1 MWQEIRQKILDV
13 IQDKSTLLQAVYR
26 TDRSKFDGY
35 PAAIISPSENEADYE
50 DTSKDKLTFVF
61 TVTVFQSIADVGE
74 DQADITL
81 EQVVDELLTI
91 FLDRTVLGTTVEWV
105 EPVNSRWGYQ
115 DRPDGQVRVAELK
128 LRCRKYL
135 PN

>member
-13 IQDKSTLLQAVYR
+13 IQENSSLLQAVYR

-50 DTSKDKLTFVF
+50 DTSRDKLTFVF
-61 TVTVFQSIADVGE
+61 TVTIFQSIADVGE
-74 DQADITL
+74 DQADIIL
-81 EQVVDELLTI
+81 EQAVDELLNL
-91 FLDRTVLGTTVEWV
+91 FLDRTVLGAAVEWV

>member
-1 MWQEIRQKILDV
+1 MWQDIRQKILDV
-13 IQDKSTLLQAVYR
+13 IQANSTKLQSVYR

-35 PAAIISPSENEADYE
+35 PAAIIAPSDHESDYE
-50 DTSKDKLTFVF
+50 DTKTYELTFVF

-81 EQVVDELLTI
+81 EKVVDELITL
-91 FLDRTVLGTTVEWV
+91 FLDRRVLGNTVEWV
-105 EPVNSRWGYQ
+105 LPVNSRWGYQ

-128 LRCRKYL
+128 LRCRKYIG
-135 PN
+135 N